1 MSLGPHYR
9 TIASFFLKIALIWGS
24 LKMKRTISERSTG
37 RVLRSRGVELGSM
50 NDIQLNDKTLRER
63 RNAAKTTKIPKFRR
77 NEDELQEG
85 SRMGSPRGSK
95 ECPVNLISELGPPLH
110 IIEDI
115 DDYSSQQDNI
125 SGLKSCL
132 LGREHVEDQAADAG
146 SPKGLMRPIIL
157 RRAVSIREL
166 DDDSWLSSSLID
178 LVISKFAKTYKDV
191 HFMSIDFVILSLSGA
206 TADKQEMM
214 KATDI
219 TGRGIDYEND
229 TKPIVFVCNSNNIH
243 WNLIRVIRH
252 PKPQLQLFEPMGKP
266 LSRHKGLGYR
276 DVPRCI
282 IKWLDLCAPLDDPT
296 ESWIHTGI
304 SAIENQQQ
312 FTPFD
317 CGVAC
322 LLYAEKCGL
331 GQDIADIN
339 ANTSQADI
347 TQYRTVLQEFMRRL
361 NALD

>member
-1 MSLGPHYR
+1 
-9 TIASFFLKIALIWGS
+9 
-24 LKMKRTISERSTG
+24 MKRTISERGTG
-37 RVLRSRGVELGSM
+37 RVLRSRGVKLGSM
-50 NDIQLNDKTLRER
+50 NDIQLDDKTLRER
-63 RNAAKTTKIPKFRR
+63 KRVAKTKILKFRR
-77 NEDELQEG
+77 NEGELREYSPTSS
-85 SRMGSPRGSK
+85 SRRGSK
-95 ECPVNLISELGPPLH
+95 ECPVNLISELASPLH

-115 DDYSSQQDNI
+115 DDDSPQRDNI

-132 LGREHVEDQAADAG
+132 LGREHLEDQEVDTG

-166 DDDSWLSSSLID
+166 DDESWLSSSLID
-178 LVISKFAKTYKDV
+178 LVISKFAKTYTDV

-219 TGRGIDYEND
+219 TGKGIDYEND
-229 TKPIVFVCNSNNIH
+229 IKPIVFVCNSNNIH

-282 IKWLDLCAPLDDPT
+282 IKWLDLCAPLENPT

-361 NALD
+361 NAQDQ